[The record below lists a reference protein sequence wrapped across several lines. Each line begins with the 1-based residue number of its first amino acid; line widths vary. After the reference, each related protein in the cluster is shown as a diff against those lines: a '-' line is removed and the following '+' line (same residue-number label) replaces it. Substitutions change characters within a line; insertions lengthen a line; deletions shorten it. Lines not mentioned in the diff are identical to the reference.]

1 MQTRIDY
8 WKRIVCSIW
17 KGIIFMGENEH
28 LDNLPLDSADS
39 ENIDKVITISDIIGE
54 KPEAEEKTEDNK
66 EEKQLPPPAAGMKEI
81 RLEDVDSSKVK
92 YIDNPLPVPK
102 RREHRE
108 MDYLISVSDDDDF
121 DIKDMTGMDFYDI
134 V

>member
-1 MQTRIDY
+1 
-8 WKRIVCSIW
+8 
-17 KGIIFMGENEH
+17 MGENEH

-92 YIDNPLPVPK
+92 YIDNPL
-102 RREHRE
+102 
-108 MDYLISVSDDDDF
+108 LVSKF
-121 DIKDMTGMDFYDI
+121 GKAGRSRVIEKFQWNNNVEKMIEYYNQIIK
-134 V
+134 